1 MAEMSGMGV
10 EGGSGVGDTAG
21 AGVAGVPALVGVG
34 GVVWEPAAG
43 RLCCDPT
50 ALAVLGMT
58 REECEEHPESL
69 AARVLAQD
77 MPRLFA
83 EARRVLDRQTDFSLY
98 FRLRHP
104 DDDARWTHAQG
115 RVLRDTDGRVLR
127 VVGVVRDA
135 RPDVEARESHAADP
149 TGARHAD
156 MVQELTTALTRAATV
171 EEVTEALVRA
181 GLLGPATVK
190 SVAVCCEDHG
200 HVLLLASRGF
210 PAPVV
215 RALRMSR
222 LEDPLPLSEAIRTGR
237 PAFLDDHAALLEG
250 YPQLRRLLPA
260 DERVGYAVLP
270 LTAQGRTF
278 GAVGLASE
286 GGGFPPRV
294 RTVLLALSGTIAQSL
309 QRALLYDRT
318 REMAAGLQTSMLPA
332 RLPQTPV
339 LTLAARYRP
348 APFAHEVGGDWYD
361 ALPLS
366 GGRTALVIGDVQGH
380 DVHAAAVMGQLR
392 TALRAYLA
400 EGHSARA
407 ALSRAGRFL
416 AELGTDRFATCTLA
430 VLDPGADEAEIVRA
444 GHLGPLV
451 RHADGRCAWYPVAGG
466 MPLGIFPGEECP
478 STRIPFGAGATMVL
492 CTDGLVESRTA
503 DIQEG
508 KDALVRVLGAGP
520 VGAGPVGEGA
530 LEPLA
535 DHLLT
540 AVADPA
546 GNADDIAL
554 LVARR
559 AAAPDTG

>member
-1 MAEMSGMGV
+1 MSGMGV
-10 EGGSGVGDTAG
+10 DGGGGLGDG
-21 AGVAGVPALVGVG
+21 AGTAVAGVPALVGIG
-34 GVVWEPAAG
+34 GVVWEPPAG
-43 RLCCDPT
+43 RLHCDAT

-58 REECEEHPESL
+58 REECERHPELL

-83 EARRVLDRQTDFSLY
+83 EARRVLARRTAFSVY
-98 FRLRHP
+98 FRIRHS
-104 DDDARWTHAQG
+104 DGDIRWTHAQG
-115 RVLRDTDGRVLR
+115 RTVRDADGGLLR

-135 RPDVEARESHAADP
+135 RPDVEARESQVADP

-156 MVQELTTALTRAATV
+156 MVQQLTTTLTQAATV

-190 SVAVCCEDHG
+190 SVAICCEDHG
-200 HVLLLASRGF
+200 HVLLLAFRGF
-210 PAPVV
+210 PASVV

-222 LEDPLPLSEAIRTGR
+222 LEDSLPLSETIRTGR
-237 PAFLDDHAALLEG
+237 PVFLDHAGLLDH
-250 YPQLRRLLPA
+250 YPQLRSLLPA
-260 DERVGYAVLP
+260 HDSAGYAMLP
-270 LTAQGRTF
+270 LTAEGRTF
-278 GAVGLASE
+278 GAVGLVSE
-286 GGGFPPRV
+286 GGGFSPQV
-294 RTVLLALSGTIAQSL
+294 RTLLLALSGTIAQSL

-332 RLPQTPV
+332 KLPQTPA

-361 ALPLS
+361 ALRLS
-366 GGRTALVIGDVQGH
+366 RGRTALVIGDVQGH

-400 EGHSARA
+400 EGHSAQA

-430 VLDPGADEAEIVRA
+430 VLDPAAGEAEIVRA

-451 RHADGRCAWYPVAGG
+451 RHADGRCAWYPVPGG
-466 MPLGIFPGEECP
+466 MPLGPFPEEECP
-478 STRIPFGAGATMVL
+478 STRIPFEAGATMVL
-492 CTDGLVESRTA
+492 CTDGLVESRTD
-503 DIQEG
+503 DILVG
-508 KDALVRVLGAGP
+508 KTALLRCLASAP
-520 VGAGPVGEGA
+520 AP
-530 LEPLA
+530 LETLA

-554 LVARR
+554 LLARR
-559 AAAPDTG
+559 AR

>member
-1 MAEMSGMGV
+1 MAEMSGMEV
-10 EGGSGVGDTAG
+10 NGGGGPGDG
-21 AGVAGVPALVGVG
+21 AGTAVAGVPALVGIG
-34 GVVWEPAAG
+34 GIVWEPAAG
-43 RLCCDPT
+43 RLRCDAT

-58 REECEEHPESL
+58 REECELHPELL
-69 AARVLAQD
+69 AARVPAQD

-83 EARRVLDRQTDFSLY
+83 EARRVLARRTDFSVY
-98 FRLRHP
+98 FRVRHP
-104 DDDARWTHAQG
+104 NGDIRWTHAQG
-115 RVLRDTDGRVLR
+115 RTVRDDDGELLR
-127 VVGVVRDA
+127 VVGIVRDA
-135 RPDVEARESHAADP
+135 RPDMEARESRVADP

-156 MVQELTTALTRAATV
+156 MVQQLTTALTRAATV

-181 GLLGPATVK
+181 GLLGPAAVK
-190 SVAVCCEDHG
+190 SVAICCEDHG

-210 PAPVV
+210 PASVV

-222 LEDPLPLSEAIRTGR
+222 LEDALPLSETIRTGR
-237 PAFLDDHAALLEG
+237 PVFVDHAGLLDN
-250 YPQLRRLLPA
+250 YPQLRSLLPA
-260 DERVGYAVLP
+260 HDSAGYAMLP

-278 GAVGLASE
+278 GAVGLVAE
-286 GGGFPPRV
+286 GGRFSPQV
-294 RTVLLALSGTIAQSL
+294 RTLLLALSGTIAQSL

-332 RLPQTPV
+332 KLPQTPA

-361 ALPLS
+361 ALRLS
-366 GGRTALVIGDVQGH
+366 RGRTALVIGDVQGH

-400 EGHSARA
+400 EWHSAQA
-407 ALSRAGRFL
+407 ALTRAGRFL

-430 VLDPGADEAEIVRA
+430 VLDPAADEAEIVRA

-451 RHADGRCAWYPVAGG
+451 RHADGRCTWYPVPGG
-466 MPLGIFPGEECP
+466 MPLGPFPEEECP
-478 STRIPFGAGATMVL
+478 SARIPFEAGATMVL

-503 DIQEG
+503 DIMVG
-508 KDALVRVLGAGP
+508 K
-520 VGAGPVGEGA
+520 GA
-530 LEPLA
+530 LRRCLESAPAPLEALA

-546 GNADDIAL
+546 GNADDVAL
-554 LVARR
+554 LLARR
-559 AAAPDTG
+559 AR

>member
-1 MAEMSGMGV
+1 MAEMSGMKV
-10 EGGSGVGDTAG
+10 DGGDGLGDGAGTALAG
-21 AGVAGVPALVGVG
+21 APGFVGVG

-43 RLCCDPT
+43 RLRCDAT
-50 ALAVLGMT
+50 ARAVLGLT
-58 REECEEHPESL
+58 REECEEHPEAL

-77 MPRLFA
+77 MPRVFA
-83 EARRVLDRQTDFSLY
+83 EARRALDRETSFSLY
-98 FRLRHP
+98 FRLRHAEG
-104 DDDARWTHAQG
+104 DARWTHAQG
-115 RVLRDTDGRVLR
+115 RVVRDAEGRLQR

-135 RPDVEARESHAADP
+135 RPDVEARESHTADP

-156 MVQELTTALTRAATV
+156 LVQQLTTALTQAATV

-181 GLLGPATVK
+181 GLLGPAAVR

-200 HVLLLASRGF
+200 HVLLLSSRGF
-210 PAPVV
+210 PAPAV

-222 LEDPLPLSEAIRTGR
+222 VEDPLPLSEAIRTGR
-237 PAFLDDHAALLEG
+237 PVFLDHAALLDG
-250 YPQLRRLLPA
+250 YPQLRALLPPH
-260 DERVGYAVLP
+260 DRVGYAVLP

-286 GGGFPPRV
+286 GGAFPPQL

-332 RLPQTPV
+332 RLPQTPA
-339 LTLAARYRP
+339 LTLSARYRP

-361 ALPLS
+361 AVHLS
-366 GGRTALVIGDVQGH
+366 HGRTALVIGDVQGH

-416 AELGTDRFATCTLA
+416 AELGTDRFATCALV
-430 VLDPGADEAEIVRA
+430 VLDPAADEAEVVRA

-451 RHADGRCAWYPVAGG
+451 RHADGHCAWYPVPGG
-466 MPLGIFPGEECP
+466 MPLGPFPEEDSP
-478 STRIPFGAGATMVL
+478 STRIPFEAGATMVL

-503 DIQEG
+503 DIQVG
-508 KDALVRVLGAGP
+508 KTALLRC
-520 VGAGPVGEGA
+520 
-530 LEPLA
+530 LESAPAPLETLA

-554 LVARR
+554 LLARR
-559 AAAPDTG
+559 TG